1 MKPKTTIGG
10 PLFVLIA
17 GAVVGALAWRGT
29 FTSVMGFPWIF
40 GAVCLVF
47 GMPPLLR
54 KPRFALPARAACVVV
69 GSSLAIAGG
78 FAQQRLVERR
88 YGEIQVAA
96 FAALGGKP
104 AAPLTGLKPINVEAA
119 VLSEASSFSSKA
131 TIVTFWARW
140 CSPCRK
146 DLPELNEF
154 YEAHKDKGL
163 AVVAVTRYKSP
174 DDDVAREAEFAKAGR
189 YVKDLGLTFPAGI
202 AMDSQVHTAYQ
213 VRALP
218 SVALIDSAGRIV
230 AYRVG
235 YDSDKELLR
244 QALALLSE

>member
-1 MKPKTTIGG
+1 MKPKTTIRD
-10 PLFVLIA
+10 PLLVLIA

-40 GAVCLVF
+40 GAVCLLF
-47 GMPPLLR
+47 GIPPLLR
-54 KPRFALPARAACVVV
+54 KPRTALPARAALVLV
-69 GSSLAIAGG
+69 GASLAIAGG
-78 FAQQRLVERR
+78 FAQQRLVQRR
-88 YGEIQVAA
+88 SIEIQVAV

-104 AAPLTGLKPINVEAA
+104 AAPLTGLQPINVEAA
-119 VLSEASSFSSKA
+119 ALSEASSFSSKA

-146 DLPELNEF
+146 ELPELNEF

-163 AVVAVTRYKSP
+163 SVVAVTRYKSP
-174 DDDVAREAEFAKAGR
+174 DDAAREAEFAKAGR
-189 YVKDLGLTFPAGI
+189 YVQNLGLTFPVGI

-213 VRALP
+213 VRAIP
-218 SVALIDSAGRIV
+218 STALIDSAGQIV

-235 YDSDKELLR
+235 YDSDKELLG

>member
-1 MKPKTTIGG
+1 MKPKTTILG
-10 PLFVLIA
+10 PLLILIA

-29 FTSVMGFPWIF
+29 FTSMMGFPWIF
-40 GAVCLVF
+40 GAVCLLF

-54 KPRFALPARAACVVV
+54 KPRTALPARATFVAV

-78 FAQQRLVERR
+78 FAQQQLVQRR
-88 YGEIQVAA
+88 YGEIQVAV

-104 AAPLTGLKPINVEAA
+104 AAPLTGLKPVNVEAA
-119 VLSEASSFSSKA
+119 ALSEASSFSSKA

-146 DLPELNEF
+146 ELPELNEF

-163 AVVAVTRYKSP
+163 AVVAVTRYKAP
-174 DDDVAREAEFAKAGR
+174 HDDAAREAEFAKAGR
-189 YVKDLGLTFPAGI
+189 FVEDLGLTFPAGI
-202 AMDSQVHTAYQ
+202 AMDNRVHTAYQ

-218 SVALIDSAGRIV
+218 SVALVDGAGRIV
-230 AYRVG
+230 AYGVG
-235 YDSDKELLR
+235 YDGGKEILR